1 MWPVFIHDEM
11 LAANYW
17 HRIHIPKVTLCLSL
31 LVSVC
36 WHLHPVTEWVPM
48 GELILSDHPRLFSN
62 FANGPLHVAS
72 RYILGSSS
80 PRMTVCLFQW
90 GIRAVK
96 LCRLWIWIL
105 LGAPCVS
112 TQPPKPKEQV
122 RPFTG
127 GSSQES
133 LFFFFLLYRPSKKVN
148 TDMKEKQPR
157 SALSELSNCLYCAPF
172 LSSFFQFSTCL
183 LPSLPLSIMPVPW
196 LRLSCLQSIPVHY
209 TGSPAEFVWLVS
221 HWFIHSQTVRGLFIH
236 SSDFP

>member
-133 LFFFFLLYRPSKKVN
+133 LFFFFYSIGLQKRSTRTWKKNNPGLLSPSFLTAYIV
-148 TDMKEKQPR
+148 P
-157 SALSELSNCLYCAPF
+157 LFFL
-172 LSSFFQFSTCL
+172 LSSSFPPAFS
-183 LPSLPLSIMPVPW
+183 PHSLSP
-196 LRLSCLQSIPVHY
+196 SCL
-209 TGSPAEFVWLVS
+209 S
-221 HWFIHSQTVRGLFIH
+221 H
-236 SSDFP
+236 D